1 MAIAAPSA
9 LGGVVR
15 NAPAPRRGMIG
26 ERWYVPYLFIL
37 PHFVFFSLFIGWPF
51 LLGIWISLHD
61 FDFLREEQP
70 FVGLHNF
77 LILFT
82 PGSIHFSRFWGS
94 LWNTVIFV
102 IISTPTM
109 VMVGLLLAVLLN
121 GRYPGRN
128 FFRSVYFAPWTLSV
142 AVVGVTWRWLLNAQ
156 LSPLN
161 GPLAAIG
168 IQAPG
173 WLTSNPSAWISI
185 LVATLW
191 WTIGFNTIILLAG
204 IQNIPTELYE
214 ASAVDGASR
223 WKQFWRITIP
233 SLRPV
238 LLLVVNLQIIASFNL
253 FGQPQLM
260 TGGGPPP
267 NETTPVMFYIY
278 NTGFTGSYELGVASA
293 MALLVATAMLVVS
306 VVNFRVFRTEAV

>member
-26 ERWYVPYLFIL
+26 ERWYVPYLLIL

-51 LLGIWISLHD
+51 VLGIWISLHD

-102 IISTPTM
+102 
-109 VMVGLLLAVLLN
+109 
-121 GRYPGRN
+121 
-128 FFRSVYFAPWTLSV
+128 
-142 AVVGVTWRWLLNAQ
+142 
-156 LSPLN
+156 
-161 GPLAAIG
+161 
-168 IQAPG
+168 
-173 WLTSNPSAWISI
+173 
-185 LVATLW
+185 
-191 WTIGFNTIILLAG
+191 AG
-204 IQNIPTELYE
+204 IPNIPTELYE
-214 ASAVDGASR
+214 ASAVDGANP
-223 WKQFWRITIP
+223 WKQLWRITLP

-278 NTGFTGSYELGVASA
+278 N
-293 MALLVATAMLVVS
+293 
-306 VVNFRVFRTEAV
+306 